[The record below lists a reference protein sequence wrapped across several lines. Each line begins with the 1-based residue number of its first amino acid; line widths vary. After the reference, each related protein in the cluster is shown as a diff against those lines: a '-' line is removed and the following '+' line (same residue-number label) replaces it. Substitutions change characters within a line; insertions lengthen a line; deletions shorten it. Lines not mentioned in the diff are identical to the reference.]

1 MIMWLITTTVAAII
15 ATIFSIALKGK
26 YRLGFLS
33 LMFWGS
39 TIMIAVDHVLGYEG
53 GAFVEAQTDGL
64 ISSGFTLG
72 IVMIL
77 PILGIWIVSNFIP
90 KEKALETAE

>member
-1 MIMWLITTTVAAII
+1 MWFITTTVAAII
-15 ATIFSIALKGK
+15 ATIFSVALKGK

-33 LMFWGS
+33 LMLWGS
-39 TIMIAVDHVLGYEG
+39 AIMIAVDHILGYEG
-53 GAFVEAQTDGL
+53 GTFVEAQTDGL
-64 ISSGFTLG
+64 ISSGLILG

-90 KEKALETAE
+90 KAKVLETAE

>member
-1 MIMWLITTTVAAII
+1 MWLITTTVAAVA
-15 ATIFSIALKGK
+15 ATIFSVALKGK

-33 LMFWGS
+33 LMLWGS
-39 TIMIAVDHVLGYEG
+39 AIMKAVDHILGYEG

-77 PILGIWIVSNFIP
+77 PILGIWIASNFISN
-90 KEKALETAE
+90 KKALESAE

>member
-1 MIMWLITTTVAAII
+1 MWLITTTVAAVA

-33 LMFWGS
+33 LMLWGAA
-39 TIMIAVDHVLGYEG
+39 IMIAVDHILGYEG
-53 GAFVEAQTDGL
+53 GVFVEVQTDGL

-77 PILGIWIVSNFIP
+77 PILGIWIASNFISG
-90 KEKALETAE
+90 KKALESAE

>member
-1 MIMWLITTTVAAII
+1 MWLITTTVAAVV
-15 ATIFSIALKGK
+15 ATVFSVALKGK

-33 LMFWGS
+33 LMLWGS
-39 TIMIAVDHVLGYEG
+39 AIMIAVDHILGYEG
-53 GAFVEAQTDGL
+53 GSFVEAQTDGL

-77 PILGIWIVSNFIP
+77 PILGIWMASNFISN
-90 KEKALETAE
+90 KKALESAE